1 MVTDRMG
8 VGRPVAVRWVRVV
21 AVIGATALL
30 LASSCSWQSGI
41 PIPDG
46 VPPPAGDPV
55 PAVDTYAKGRPAD
68 QLARVGPRP
77 GRPDSTYR

>member
-1 MVTDRMG
+1 MTR
-8 VGRPVAVRWVRVV
+8 VRWLQAV

-30 LASSCSWQSGI
+30 LASSCSWQLGS

-55 PAVDTYAKGRPAD
+55 PQIDTYARGRPAD
-68 QLARVGPRP
+68 AAARL
-77 GRPDSTYR
+77 GRRARARRWGFR